1 MSRLQKKVKLH
12 FKLPTRYNDGR
23 EIADK
28 EYVRVKGYFIDS
40 YGGLSTNLPLTG
52 YWKSDSGIIF
62 TDETIE
68 YFTFISQTTFDKK
81 VKSQITKQ
89 IDDFKS
95 QFKQLEILCYYHT
108 VMSN

>member
-28 EYVRVKGYFIDS
+28 EYVRVKDYFIDN
-40 YGGLSTNLPLTG
+40 YGGLSTNLPSAG
-52 YWKSDSGIIF
+52 YWKSDSGIVF

-81 VKSQITKQ
+81 VKSKIPKQ
-89 IDDFKS
+89 IVD
-95 QFKQLEILCYYHT
+95 T
-108 VMSN
+108 NTPSNRLRN

>member
-1 MSRLQKKVKLH
+1 MSHLQKKVKLH

-23 EIADK
+23 EIPDE
-28 EYVRVKGYFIDS
+28 EYARVKDYFIDN
-40 YGGLSTNLPLTG
+40 YGGLSTSLPSPG

-68 YFTFISQTTFDKK
+68 YFTLIPQTTFNKK
-81 VKSQITKQ
+81 VKSKIPKQ
-89 IDDFKS
+89 IDNFKS
-95 QFKQLEILCYYHT
+95 QFKQLEILCYYHA